1 MYNIYL
7 QEELLTTIALGSVL
21 LVALTVPIL
30 AKIRHAQLLRD
41 INRYF
46 DDEYLT
52 IEVVGKNIKVPNFIL
67 TLFFVR
73 KKEFERLLKNRGV
86 VLVFNKD
93 AYKVLKS
100 AFNDIEIFKILGT
113 GKKLEYTI
121 DEFVKKYMKYFGTF
135 GDYRMEVNIESILNI
150 FSKVDL
156 NSLPEGAVVNLVW
169 IGSILRQLVL
179 YGKDYGVEKV
189 IFKAKKVSSTV

>member
-30 AKIRHAQLLRD
+30 AKIRHTQLLRD